1 MTDEDKK
8 EANKLECNFHGDV
21 HLKKNPTT
29 FSDAVH
35 VYQQL
40 PKLLQGNDGPIVVPK
55 KVWLYPLSKLS
66 SDAAHIVHEISTSLV
81 HQAEKVTEDLLD
93 LEIQC
98 NDLMNRSVCSYF
110 SGIQVQ
116 LSCFKGAISE
126 YKINFSR
133 KLMHILP
140 TIREGRMGESQLAN
154 LFESKEE
161 SPFSSHHLSL

>member
-1 MTDEDKK
+1 M
-8 EANKLECNFHGDV
+8 LR
-21 HLKKNPTT
+21 
-29 FSDAVH
+29 
-35 VYQQL
+35 
-40 PKLLQGNDGPIVVPK
+40 I
-55 KVWLYPLSKLS
+55 LS
-66 SDAAHIVHEISTSLV
+66 STSLV

-161 SPFSSHHLSL
+161 SPFSSHHLSLWVKQMEQGVKIHETYLKTVKRVESIEFTIILRPLSTTLTMTMSYASPSK